1 MEKSAL
7 VHVWKGGHGLLA
19 ILGLVHFDSKSSW
32 VQFLPQPPHLDSGEG
47 TVWWGRARIS
57 SWGKVVENTEPH
69 KKKKKEREDCF
80 FHQGHFQVSGIGWA
94 SLILRM
100 SWLVP
105 SAAPL

>member
-19 ILGLVHFDSKSSW
+19 ILGLVHFDRKSSW

-69 KKKKKEREDCF
+69 KKKKKKREKT
-80 FHQGHFQVSGIGWA
+80 VSFIKGISR
-94 SLILRM
+94 SLELGGLL
-100 SWLVP
+100 SF
-105 SAAPL
+105 